1 MARDSDA
8 IPNLRL
14 QDYRRRL
21 DLTQEQVADEL
32 RRLAW
37 EHFGVRVGVD
47 GQMVSKWERGEK
59 RPSRFY
65 RQLLCLLY
73 STTEEQLGLRVLVVV
88 STAEDGYDR
97 LEEPVDALEDGLK
110 RRELLRTAATLGA
123 AVMLPDWLGQLAPR
137 QAGEPPELAAV
148 RDALM
153 RYDSLAQDSGNGGE
167 PVPLS
172 VLRQLVDR
180 AWVTFQTSRYSIL
193 GPQLPQLLGASQLAA
208 RELDGDAKLRAS
220 GLLAET
226 YQLAAILLLKLG
238 ESNAAWVAADRG
250 ILAAERAEDPLV
262 VASGA
267 RILAYAFLGA
277 GHFAKAKELTIS
289 AAGVLEPGLGR
300 AAPAHLSLYGALL
313 LKGAM
318 AAAYQGDPITSRAL
332 LNEGDTAARRL
343 GADANHYFTAFGPT
357 NVGVHRVSAA
367 VALGDGGEALQH
379 AKAVHPVHLP
389 VVERRAQYLVDVAR
403 GHGQAGGDDQALR
416 ACSRPSTWPPRR
428 SAIRRPPGRW
438 WPSCCIGSGQAGS
451 QNCGPWPSGSA
462 PSPDASRICQAPWRA
477 VCDRLRRPASPR
489 RQPPGP
495 AGPGRR
501 LGRVCDC
508 HAQRPQFH
516 RQSSPG
522 GGDRPSGSLGVQAAR
537 CG

>member
-1 MARDSDA
+1 MAPDSDA

-59 RPSRFY
+59 RPIRFY

-73 STTEEQLGLRVLVVV
+73 STTEEQLGLRVLEVV
-88 STAEDGYDR
+88 STAEDAYDR
-97 LEEPVDALEDGLK
+97 LELEPVDALEDGLK

-123 AVMLPDWLGQLAPR
+123 AVMLPDWLGRLAPR
-137 QAGEPPELAAV
+137 RAGEPPEIAAV

-153 RYDSLAQDSGNGGE
+153 RYDSLTVHSDTVGE
-167 PVPLS
+167 PVPLP
-172 VLRQLVDR
+172 VLRQRVDR
-180 AWVTFQTSRYSIL
+180 AWAAFQTSRYSIL
-193 GPQLPQLLGASQLAA
+193 GPQLPQLLAASQLTT

-226 YQLAAILLLKLG
+226 YQLAAILMLKLG
-238 ESNAAWVAADRG
+238 ESNAAWVAADRC

-262 VASGA
+262 VAAGA

-277 GHFAKAKELTIS
+277 GHFAKAKELTVS

-300 AAPAHLSLYGALL
+300 ASPTHLSLYGALL

-332 LNEGDTAARRL
+332 LNEAGSTARRL
-343 GADANHYFTAFGPT
+343 GGDANHFFTAFGPT

-367 VALGDGGEALQH
+367 VTLGDGGAAIQH
-379 AKAVHPVHLP
+379 AKAVHPVQLP

-403 GHGQAGGDDQALR
+403 GHGQTGGDDQALR
-416 ACSRPSTWPPRR
+416 ALLT
-428 SAIRRPPGRW
+428 AEHL
-438 WPSCCIGSGQAGS
+438 
-451 QNCGPWPSGSA
+451 A
-462 PSPDASRICQAPWRA
+462 PEEVRY
-477 VCDRLRRPASPR
+477 
-489 RQPPGP
+489 QP
-495 AGPGRR
+495 
-501 LGRVCDC
+501 
-508 HAQRPQFH
+508 
-516 RQSSPG
+516 
-522 GGDRPSGSLGVQAAR
+522 AAR
-537 CG
+537 ALVAELLHRERAGRKQELRALAERVGAVA

>member
-1 MARDSDA
+1 MARVSDA

-14 QDYRRRL
+14 QEHRRRL
-21 DLTQEQVADEL
+21 DLTQEQVAEEL
-32 RRLAW
+32 GRLAW

-73 STTEEQLGLRVLVVV
+73 STTEEQLGLRVLEVV

-97 LEEPVDALEDGLK
+97 LELEPVDASEDGLK
-110 RRELLRTAATLGA
+110 RRELLHTAATLGA
-123 AVMLPDWLGQLAPR
+123 AVMLPDWLGRLSPR
-137 QAGEPPELAAV
+137 RAGEPPEIAAV

-153 RYDSLAQDSGNGGE
+153 RYDSLTLHPDGAGE
-167 PVPLS
+167 PVPLP
-172 VLRQLVDR
+172 VLRQRVDR
-180 AWVTFQTSRYSIL
+180 AWAAFQTSRYSIL
-193 GPQLPQLLGASQLAA
+193 GPQLPQLLAASQLAA

-226 YQLAAILLLKLG
+226 YQLAAILMHKLG

-262 VASGA
+262 VAAGA
-267 RILAYAFLGA
+267 RILAHTVLGA

-300 AAPAHLSLYGALL
+300 ASPSHLSLYGALL

-332 LNEGDTAARRL
+332 LNEAGSTAHRL
-343 GADANHYFTAFGPT
+343 GADANHAFTAFGPT

-367 VALGDGGEALQH
+367 VTLGDGGAAIQH
-379 AKAVHPVHLP
+379 AKAVHPVQLP

-403 GHGQAGGDDQALR
+403 GHGQTGGDDQALR
-416 ACSRPSTWPPRR
+416 ALLTAEQLAPEEVRYQPAALALVAELLHRER
-428 SAIRRPPGRW
+428 AGRK
-438 WPSCCIGSGQAGS
+438 
-451 QNCGPWPSGSA
+451 
-462 PSPDASRICQAPWRA
+462 RELRA
-477 VCDRLRRPASPR
+477 LAE
-489 RQPPGP
+489 
-495 AGPGRR
+495 
-501 LGRVCDC
+501 RVG
-508 HAQRPQFH
+508 A
-516 RQSSPG
+516 
-522 GGDRPSGSLGVQAAR
+522 VA
-537 CG
+537 

>member
-8 IPNLRL
+8 IPNLKL

-47 GQMVSKWERGEK
+47 AQMVSKWERGEK

-73 STTEEQLGLRVLVVV
+73 STTEEQLGLRVLEVV
-88 STAEDGYDR
+88 STVEDGYDR
-97 LEEPVDALEDGLK
+97 LEDPVDALEDGLK
-110 RRELLRTAATLGA
+110 RRQLLGTAAALGA

-153 RYDSLAQDSGNGGE
+153 RYDSLASQSDTSGE
-167 PVPLS
+167 PVPLP
-172 VLRQLVDR
+172 VLRQRVDR
-180 AWVTFQTSRYSIL
+180 AWSAFQTSRYSIL
-193 GPQLPQLLGASQLAA
+193 GPQLPQLLAASQLAA

-226 YQLAAILLLKLG
+226 YQLAAILMHKLG

-267 RILAYAFLGA
+267 RILAYAVLGA

-289 AAGVLEPGLGR
+289 AAAVLEPGLGN
-300 AAPAHLSLYGALL
+300 ASPAYLSLYGALL

-318 AAAYQGDPITSRAL
+318 AAAYQGDSISSRAL
-332 LNEGDTAARRL
+332 LNEAASTAHRL
-343 GADANHYFTAFGPT
+343 GTDANHAFTAFGPT

-367 VALGDGGEALQH
+367 VTIGDGGAALQH
-379 AKAVHPVHLP
+379 ATAVHPVQLP
-389 VVERRAQYLVDVAR
+389 VLERRAQYLVDVAR

-416 ACSRPSTWPPRR
+416 ALLT
-428 SAIRRPPGRW
+428 AE
-438 WPSCCIGSGQAGS
+438 QL
-451 QNCGPWPSGSA
+451 A
-462 PSPDASRICQAPWRA
+462 PEEVRY
-477 VCDRLRRPASPR
+477 
-489 RQPPGP
+489 QP
-495 AGPGRR
+495 
-501 LGRVCDC
+501 
-508 HAQRPQFH
+508 
-516 RQSSPG
+516 
-522 GGDRPSGSLGVQAAR
+522 AAR
-537 CG
+537 ALVAELLHRERAGRKPELRALAERVGAVA

>member
-1 MARDSDA
+1 MARVSDA

-14 QDYRRRL
+14 QHYRHRL
-21 DLTQEQVADEL
+21 GLTQEQVAEEL
-32 RRLAW
+32 GRLAW

-47 GQMVSKWERGEK
+47 AQMVSKWERGEK

-73 STTEEQLGLRVLVVV
+73 STTEEQLGLRVLEVV
-88 STAEDGYDR
+88 STAEDGHDR
-97 LEEPVDALEDGLK
+97 LGQPIDVAEDGLN
-110 RRELLRTAATLGA
+110 RRELLRTATALSA

-153 RYDSLAQDSGNGGE
+153 RYDSLAVGSAEAGE
-167 PVPLS
+167 PVPLP
-172 VLRQLVDR
+172 VLRQRINR
-180 AWVTFQTSRYSIL
+180 AWAAFQTSRYSIL
-193 GPQLPQLLGASQLAA
+193 GPQVPQLLAASQLAA

-220 GLLAET
+220 GLLAES
-226 YQLAAILLLKLG
+226 YQLAAILMLKLG

-289 AAGVLEPGLGR
+289 AAGVLEPGLGN
-300 AAPAHLSLYGALL
+300 ASPAHLSLYGALL
-313 LKGAM
+313 LKSAM
-318 AAAYQGDPITSRAL
+318 AAAYQGDSISSRAL
-332 LNEGDTAARRL
+332 LNEAGSTAGRL
-343 GADANHYFTAFGPT
+343 GVDANHAFTAFGPT

-367 VALGDGGEALQH
+367 VALGDGGAALQH

-416 ACSRPSTWPPRR
+416 ALLTAEHLAPEE
-428 SAIRRPPGRW
+428 IRY
-438 WPSCCIGSGQAGS
+438 
-451 QNCGPWPSGSA
+451 
-462 PSPDASRICQAPWRA
+462 
-477 VCDRLRRPASPR
+477 
-489 RQPPGP
+489 QP
-495 AGPGRR
+495 
-501 LGRVCDC
+501 
-508 HAQRPQFH
+508 
-516 RQSSPG
+516 
-522 GGDRPSGSLGVQAAR
+522 AAR
-537 CG
+537 ALVAELLHRERSGRKPELRALAERVGAVA

>member
-1 MARDSDA
+1 MARVSDA

-14 QDYRRRL
+14 QEYRRRL
-21 DLTQEQVADEL
+21 DLTQDQVADEL

-47 GQMVSKWERGEK
+47 AQMVSKWERGEK

-73 STTEEQLGLRVLVVV
+73 STTEEQLGLRVLEVV
-88 STAEDGYDR
+88 STAQAGYDR
-97 LEEPVDALEDGLK
+97 LKQPLDLSEDGLN
-110 RRELLRTAATLGA
+110 RRELLRTTGALGA

-153 RYDSLAQDSGNGGE
+153 RYESLTLPADSVGE
-167 PVPLS
+167 PVPLP
-172 VLRQLVDR
+172 VLRQRVDR
-180 AWVTFQTSRYSIL
+180 AWAAFQTSRYSLL
-193 GPQLPQLLGASQLAA
+193 GPQLPQLLEASQLAA

-220 GLLAET
+220 GLLAES

-250 ILAAERAEDPLV
+250 ILAAERAKDPLV

-289 AAGVLEPGLGR
+289 AAGVLEPDPGS
-300 AAPAHLSLYGALL
+300 ASPTHLSLYGALL

-332 LNEGDTAARRL
+332 LNEADGTARRL
-343 GADANHYFTAFGPT
+343 GTDANHFFTAFGPT
-357 NVGVHRVSAA
+357 NVAVHRVSAA
-367 VALGDGGEALQH
+367 VVLGNGGAALQH
-379 AKAVHPVHLP
+379 AKAVHPVQLP

-416 ACSRPSTWPPRR
+416 ALLTAERL
-428 SAIRRPPGRW
+428 
-438 WPSCCIGSGQAGS
+438 
-451 QNCGPWPSGSA
+451 A
-462 PSPDASRICQAPWRA
+462 PEEVRY
-477 VCDRLRRPASPR
+477 
-489 RQPPGP
+489 QP
-495 AGPGRR
+495 
-501 LGRVCDC
+501 
-508 HAQRPQFH
+508 
-516 RQSSPG
+516 
-522 GGDRPSGSLGVQAAR
+522 AAR
-537 CG
+537 ALVAQLLHRERSGRKQELRALAERVGAVA

>member
-21 DLTQEQVADEL
+21 DLTQDQVADEL

-73 STTEEQLGLRVLVVV
+73 STTEEQLGLRVLAVV

-97 LEEPVDALEDGLK
+97 LEEPLDALEDGLK
-110 RRELLRTAATLGA
+110 RRELLRTAGALGT
-123 AVMLPDWLGQLAPR
+123 AVMLPDWLGQLA
-137 QAGEPPELAAV
+137 GV

-153 RYDSLAQDSGNGGE
+153 RYDSLAVPSDTTGE
-167 PVPLS
+167 PVPLP
-172 VLRQLVDR
+172 VLRQRVDR
-180 AWVTFQTSRYSIL
+180 AWEAFQTSRYSIL
-193 GPQLPQLLGASQLAA
+193 GPQLPQLLTASQLAA
-208 RELDGDAKLRAS
+208 QELDGDAKLRAC
-220 GLLAET
+220 GLLAES
-226 YQLAAILLLKLG
+226 YQLAAILMLKLG

-289 AAGVLEPGLGR
+289 AAGVLEPGLGT
-300 AAPAHLSLYGALL
+300 ASPAHLSLYGALL

-332 LNEGDTAARRL
+332 LNEAGSTASRL
-343 GADANHYFTAFGPT
+343 GADANHAFTAFGPT

-367 VALGDGGEALQH
+367 VALGDGGAALQH
-379 AKAVHPVHLP
+379 AKAVHPVQLP

-416 ACSRPSTWPPRR
+416 ALLTAERL
-428 SAIRRPPGRW
+428 
-438 WPSCCIGSGQAGS
+438 
-451 QNCGPWPSGSA
+451 A
-462 PSPDASRICQAPWRA
+462 PEEVRY
-477 VCDRLRRPASPR
+477 
-489 RQPPGP
+489 QP
-495 AGPGRR
+495 
-501 LGRVCDC
+501 
-508 HAQRPQFH
+508 
-516 RQSSPG
+516 
-522 GGDRPSGSLGVQAAR
+522 AAR
-537 CG
+537 ALVAELLHRERAGRKPELRALAERVGAVA